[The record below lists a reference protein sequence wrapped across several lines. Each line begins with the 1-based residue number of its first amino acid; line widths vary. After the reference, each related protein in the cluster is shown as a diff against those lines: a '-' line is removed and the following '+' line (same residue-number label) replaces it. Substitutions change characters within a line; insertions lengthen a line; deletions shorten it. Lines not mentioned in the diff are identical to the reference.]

1 MPQKRIQVRS
11 DLYPPLPPLQKGI
24 RVRRDLYPPLQ
35 KGIRVRSDLSSHFD
49 APGSDESSTASDL
62 FDLLPLSRYMFTL

>member
-35 KGIRVRSDLSSHFD
+35 KGIRVRSDLYPPSKKEF
-49 APGSDESSTASDL
+49 ESKEIYIL
-62 FDLLPLSRYMFTL
+62 NMIKFELEKIYIRK